1 MKYSKKIDLLK
12 NRFKTS
18 FKFVGF
24 FMNDILL
31 IIISTIILLIFLFTI
46 RQSDLLYNI
55 IKSILLLS
63 FVVNIS
69 DLIGNLSS
77 IISVVSG
84 KTIDIRC
91 IGKIDVGYLA
101 FNKSIEIDQTSAQ
114 SRLDSEDL
122 LSGVVD
128 DECMV
133 VPRDCIVSG
142 DADVHGV
149 GPAD

>member
-63 FVVNIS
+63 FVVNIWCYIDNKFIYKS
-69 DLIGNLSS
+69 LNKEPKGFVLLILLGLCFCFKSYVNS
-77 IISVVSG
+77 II
-84 KTIDIRC
+84 
-91 IGKIDVGYLA
+91 
-101 FNKSIEIDQTSAQ
+101 
-114 SRLDSEDL
+114 
-122 LSGVVD
+122 
-128 DECMV
+128 
-133 VPRDCIVSG
+133 
-142 DADVHGV
+142 
-149 GPAD
+149 